1 MSNLQITWIV
11 VGLIMGLL
19 LMIPIKRCFSTYN
32 GITSM
37 LIASLMGIFSAPYA
51 WIAVVIAACCFTYG
65 FYRNHHKYIGAAND

>member
-37 LIASLMGIFSAPYA
+37 LIASLMGIFSTPYA
-51 WIAVVIAACCFTYG
+51 WVAVVIAACCFTYG

>member
-37 LIASLMGIFSAPYA
+37 LIASLMGIFSAPYT
-51 WIAVVIAACCFTYG
+51 WIAVVIGLFCFSYG
-65 FYRNHHKYIGAAND
+65 LYKNHHKYIGATND